1 MTGPRAPR
9 RKRKGVLRLSSI
21 LAVFALATTLLGA
34 SGIQIALPEPSV
46 IVYPLTVNGS
56 DTDKDAGG
64 KLAVLLATQMA
75 DMGGVIVKPAPPGTE
90 RSQYLDQA
98 RRSGSDYYVS
108 GYVTPLGDAVSVVE
122 QLVSTF
128 SGTVVWSNTSQLV
141 TYGDAMGQGILIRTA
156 LLRHAGRALASLDAP
171 TPEPQSSPSSPPG
184 NNANL
189 NKLTQ
194 LFHHQKR
201 ESATPAP
208 TAAPASPAGTTA
220 NAAPAPPAP
229 PAPPPLAAATAAPRV
244 ALVVPT
250 AAPPTPPP
258 APPVPTPPPARP
270 TPAAP
275 TPAPATPSPVRAQ
288 ATAAASPPPA
298 AVAAAAGTA
307 SIALV
312 QTGGDAPDDRRA
324 YATKLLLDTLGKSGT
339 GVVASD
345 DTAGRNLARDL
356 ADAAGGVCAKTG
368 AHVVLGATL
377 STRPDDPQWGPAT
390 IASLAV
396 TGVDCNGKIV
406 FQNALERNGAGIGD
420 HGWELAVR
428 RAVDAAV
435 GAYLHP
441 APAKKG
447 A

>member
-1 MTGPRAPR
+1 MTGPRALSL
-9 RKRKGVLRLSSI
+9 KRQGVLRLPKI

-34 SGIQIALPEPSV
+34 AGVQIALPTPSV

-75 DMGGVIVKPAPPGTE
+75 EMGGVIVKPAPPGTV
-90 RSQYLDQA
+90 RTDYLEAA
-98 RRSGSDYYVS
+98 RKTGSDYYVS
-108 GYVTPLGDAVSVVE
+108 GYVTPLGDEVSVVE

-141 TYGDAMGQGILIRTA
+141 TYGDAMGQGVLIRTA

-171 TPEPQSSPSSPPG
+171 SPEPAASPSSASG

-201 ESATPAP
+201 ESATPQPSGAP
-208 TAAPASPAGTTA
+208 VAATASTAPNANPAAP
-220 NAAPAPPAP
+220 PP
-229 PAPPPLAAATAAPRV
+229 PPPLAAARQATPAPRV
-244 ALVVPT
+244 ALAVPT
-250 AAPPTPPP
+250 APPPRPPP
-258 APPVPTPPPARP
+258 APPVPTPPPTSPPALKP
-270 TPAAP
+270 TPIPQRTAVPAAAP
-275 TPAPATPSPVRAQ
+275 VATS
-288 ATAAASPPPA
+288 AAL
-298 AVAAAAGTA
+298 AAAGTTNA
-307 SIALV
+307 AIALV

-324 YATKLLLDTLGKSGT
+324 YATKLLLDTFGKNGT

-345 DTAGRNLARDL
+345 ENAGVDLAHNLADQ
-356 ADAAGGVCAKTG
+356 AGGVCAKTG

-390 IASLAV
+390 IATITM

-406 FQNALERNGAGIGD
+406 FHNALERNGAGMGD
-420 HGWELAVR
+420 RGWELAVR
-428 RAVDAAV
+428 RAVDASV

-441 APAKKG
+441 PQPKKG